1 MTLPAQIDSV
11 LTPDVARSLVRQAAL
26 STGSFVFD
34 DDLVGEALLRGVIA
48 FQRTVHVTHARAFFS
63 KIVKDTVRDYWRRRR
78 AWIPLECIGEIT
90 QVVDFEERLDRRR
103 QLERL
108 RAALIMLPADQRT
121 LLELFYLDEM
131 SIGQISAVLQKSRS
145 ALKMALLR
153 GRKNIV
159 QVVTAK
165 SAVPARIPRQQ

>member
-1 MTLPAQIDSV
+1 MTLPAQADSV
-11 LTPDVARSLVRQAAL
+11 LTPDVARSLVRLAAL

-78 AWIPLECIGEIT
+78 AWISLECIGEIT

-103 QLERL
+103 QLGN
-108 RAALIMLPADQRT
+108 PAGAT
-121 LLELFYLDEM
+121 TT
-131 SIGQISAVLQKSRS
+131 SR
-145 ALKMALLR
+145 
-153 GRKNIV
+153 G
-159 QVVTAK
+159 
-165 SAVPARIPRQQ
+165 